1 MVLKRKYDAS
11 SIQILEGLEAVR
23 KRPAMYIG
31 NIYKEGWHH
40 LAWEIISNSIDEV
53 MGGYC
58 NEIKITL
65 LNDNEIIIEDN
76 GRGIPIDIHP
86 KSKISVLETV
96 FTVLHAGGKFDGE
109 TYKVSG
115 GLHGV
120 GASVVNALSSYLDV
134 TVYRDGNIYDL
145 KFHNGGKIKEA
156 LKITG
161 TTDKRGTVVRFM
173 PDISIFEESQ
183 SFNYTTLKTRLKQ
196 LAFLNKGLK
205 IILIDEKAQQKVVF
219 QYFNGLRDYVAD
231 LNSDRIVIHK
241 EIIYSDQQYDDAHI
255 EFAAQYNDTYHMQ
268 LYSFCNNINT
278 SEGGTHEEGLRLA
291 LTREINKYALN
302 NKYIK
307 SNDEKLLWDDLKEG
321 LVALLS
327 VKISDPQY
335 EGQTKAKLSNKV
347 VRQIVSNAIGNVIKN
362 FLMENP
368 QIAKNILEK
377 TLLAFRARMAARKA
391 REISRKKNLL
401 DVAPLPGKL
410 ADCSSNDAKISELY
424 MVEGDSAGGT
434 AKMGRDRNFQAI
446 LSLKGKVLNVE
457 KARIERVLENDEI
470 LTMITSLGCGVNKDF
485 NIDRLR
491 YHKVIIMTDADV
503 DGAHIRTL
511 LLTFFYRYMHE
522 LIVAGCVYIA
532 QPPLY
537 KIQVGKKSNYVYSD
551 QELENFKKLL
561 KDDQKF
567 SIQRYKGLGE
577 MNAEQLWSTT
587 MNPKNRQL
595 LKVTIEDASIA
606 DMTFIMLMGEQ
617 VEPRK
622 IFIEENAQYVK
633 HLDI

>member
-23 KRPAMYIG
+23 KRPGMYIG
-31 NIYKEGWHH
+31 NISKEGWHH

-96 FTVLHAGGKFDGE
+96 FTVLHAGGKFDGQ
-109 TYKVSG
+109 TYQVSG

-120 GASVVNALSSYLDV
+120 GASVVNALSNYLDV

-205 IILIDEKAQQKVVF
+205 IILIDEKAQRKVVF

-241 EIIYSDQQYDDAHI
+241 EIIYSDQQYDDTHI
-255 EFAAQYNDTYHMQ
+255 EFAVQYNDTYHTQ

-307 SNDEKLLWDDLKEG
+307 INDEKLLWDDLKEG

-327 VKISDPQY
+327 LKISDPQY
-335 EGQTKAKLSNKV
+335 EGQTKAKLSNKI

-362 FLMENP
+362 FLMKNP

-522 LIVAGCVYIA
+522 LIVAGCMYIA

-551 QELENFKKLL
+551 QELENFKKSL

-587 MNPKNRQL
+587 MNPENRQL

-622 IFIEENAQYVK
+622 IFIEENAEYVK
-633 HLDI
+633 HLDV

>member
-1 MVLKRKYDAS
+1 MLKRKYDAS

>member
-1 MVLKRKYDAS
+1 MKRKYDAS

-255 EFAAQYNDTYHMQ
+255 EFAAQYNR
-268 LYSFCNNINT
+268 L
-278 SEGGTHEEGLRLA
+278 LA
-291 LTREINKYALN
+291 L
-302 NKYIK
+302 
-307 SNDEKLLWDDLKEG
+307 
-321 LVALLS
+321 
-327 VKISDPQY
+327 
-335 EGQTKAKLSNKV
+335 
-347 VRQIVSNAIGNVIKN
+347 
-362 FLMENP
+362 
-368 QIAKNILEK
+368 
-377 TLLAFRARMAARKA
+377 
-391 REISRKKNLL
+391 
-401 DVAPLPGKL
+401 
-410 ADCSSNDAKISELY
+410 
-424 MVEGDSAGGT
+424 
-434 AKMGRDRNFQAI
+434 
-446 LSLKGKVLNVE
+446 
-457 KARIERVLENDEI
+457 
-470 LTMITSLGCGVNKDF
+470 
-485 NIDRLR
+485 
-491 YHKVIIMTDADV
+491 
-503 DGAHIRTL
+503 
-511 LLTFFYRYMHE
+511 
-522 LIVAGCVYIA
+522 LIY
-532 QPPLY
+532 
-537 KIQVGKKSNYVYSD
+537 
-551 QELENFKKLL
+551 
-561 KDDQKF
+561 
-567 SIQRYKGLGE
+567 
-577 MNAEQLWSTT
+577 
-587 MNPKNRQL
+587 
-595 LKVTIEDASIA
+595 
-606 DMTFIMLMGEQ
+606 
-617 VEPRK
+617 
-622 IFIEENAQYVK
+622 
-633 HLDI
+633 